1 MPVTETRTL
10 PAPFIESIGKTYA
23 DILPGVAGQPTT
35 TTDISAT
42 MAQQPGETPADF
54 ASRQAA
60 QKLAATQFGER
71 KAGMAALAPTVEGLD
86 PLQTQAIGKHAGLG
100 A

>member
-42 MAQQPGETPADF
+42 MAQRAGESAADF
-54 ASRQAA
+54 QARQAA
-60 QKLAATQFGER
+60 QSLAATKFGER
-71 KAGMAALAPTVEGLD
+71 QAGMAALAPQVAALD
-86 PLQTQAIGKHAGLG
+86 PLQTQAI
-100 A
+100 